1 MRFSSPREAVALAF
15 AVTTSLAATAFPS
28 TPLMGYNSY
37 NHLSCSPSDTS
48 IRNAINGLASRG
60 FVAAGYTFF
69 QIDCGWAS
77 RDGQRNA
84 SNGALKID
92 LHAFPNGL
100 QPLSDLARSKG
111 MRWSMYSD
119 AGVRMCDPQVPSPVL
134 GSSGK
139 EAADAALFKTLNT
152 EYVKYDYCYADGPAA
167 NQNAPKGARTDFIT
181 RYSAM
186 WKELQRVGIPGMLI
200 CQWGTPYSSQ
210 VSGATRLQGPNQWTR
225 GISTSF
231 RFSDDIGTGWG
242 NVYRIYNQAVHVA
255 RSGLVGPGHIPDAD
269 LLEVGNPGMTF
280 DEQATH
286 FAMWAM
292 LKSSL
297 MVSTDP
303 TALSNQMVAVLQNKH
318 LIAMNQDSAVKPIQ
332 LVQRWTSDRDVWMGS
347 LANGDLA
354 VLVVDLSNRRR
365 TLTLNFADIGVASA
379 AVLDAWT
386 GVNTAGVSV
395 SYSKT
400 VNGRGSLALRL
411 SGVKYASSSGAAK
424 YNYFSVASGAL
435 SAGAKVVACSGCSS
449 SKKVSYLG
457 GAGAGRVVLSNIR
470 TSQAT
475 QKVRFDYVNG
485 DVCYLGGGSNERVAS
500 IRVNGGAE
508 QVVSFPLSGY
518 DWERDVYQG
527 YVVELSGFNVHGT
540 NTISI
545 SGSGTGWAPDLDRV
559 GVVA

>member
-1 MRFSSPREAVALAF
+1 
-15 AVTTSLAATAFPS
+15 
-28 TPLMGYNSY
+28 
-37 NHLSCSPSDTS
+37 
-48 IRNAINGLASRG
+48 
-60 FVAAGYTFF
+60 
-69 QIDCGWAS
+69 
-77 RDGQRNA
+77 
-84 SNGALKID
+84 
-92 LHAFPNGL
+92 
-100 QPLSDLARSKG
+100 
-111 MRWSMYSD
+111 
-119 AGVRMCDPQVPSPVL
+119 
-134 GSSGK
+134 
-139 EAADAALFKTLNT
+139 
-152 EYVKYDYCYADGPAA
+152 
-167 NQNAPKGARTDFIT
+167 
-181 RYSAM
+181 
-186 WKELQRVGIPGMLI
+186 MLV
-200 CQWGTPYSSQ
+200 CQWGTPFSSQ
-210 VSGATRLQGPNQWTR
+210 VSGATRLQDPSQWTR

-231 RFSDDIGTGWG
+231 RFSDDMSTGWG
-242 NVYRIYNQAVHVA
+242 NVYRIDNQAIQVA
-255 RSGLVGPGHIPDAD
+255 RSGLVGPGHTPDTD
-269 LLEVGNPGMTF
+269 LLEVGNPGRTF

-297 MVSTDP
+297 MVSTSP

-318 LIAMNQDSAVKPIQ
+318 LIAMNQDSA
-332 LVQRWTSDRDVWMGS
+332 LVQRWTSDRDVWMGP

-354 VLVVDLSNRRR
+354 VLVVHLSNRQR

-379 AVLDAWT
+379 AVMDAWT
-386 GVNTAGVSV
+386 GVNTASVSG

-411 SGVKYASSSGAAK
+411 FGVKHASSSGAVK

-435 SAGAKVVACSGCSS
+435 SAGAKVVACSGWSS

-457 GAGAGRVVLSNIR
+457 SAGAGKVILSNIR

-485 DVCYLGGGSNERVAS
+485 DVCFLGGGSNERVAS

-518 DWERDVYQG
+518 DWDRDVYQG
-527 YVVELSGFNVHGT
+527 YAVQLSGFNVHGA

>member
-1 MRFSSPREAVALAF
+1 M
-15 AVTTSLAATAFPS
+15 TDPS
-28 TPLMGYNSY
+28 HVDDFCY
-37 NHLSCSPSDTS
+37 
-48 IRNAINGLASRG
+48 
-60 FVAAGYTFF
+60 V
-69 QIDCGWAS
+69 
-77 RDGQRNA
+77 DG
-84 SNGALKID
+84 
-92 LHAFPNGL
+92 
-100 QPLSDLARSKG
+100 
-111 MRWSMYSD
+111 
-119 AGVRMCDPQVPSPVL
+119 
-134 GSSGK
+134 
-139 EAADAALFKTLNT
+139 T
-152 EYVKYDYCYADGPAA
+152 AA

-181 RYSAM
+181 RYTAM

-210 VSGATRLQGPNQWTR
+210 VSGATQLQGPSQWTR

-255 RSGLVGPGHIPDAD
+255 RSGLVGPGHTLDAD

-297 MVSTDP
+297 MVSTNP
-303 TALSNQMVAVLQNKH
+303 TALSSQMVAVLQNKH
-318 LIAMNQDSAVKPIQ
+318 LIAMNQDSAVKPIK

-354 VLVVDLSNRRR
+354 VLVVDLSNRKR
-365 TLTLNFADIGVASA
+365 TLTLNFADIGVALA

-386 GVNTAGVSV
+386 GVNTASV
-395 SYSKT
+395 TGSYSKT
-400 VNGRGSLALRL
+400 VNARGSLALRL
-411 SGVKYASSSGAAK
+411 SGVKYASSSGATK

-457 GAGAGRVVLSNIR
+457 GAGGGQVVMSNIR

-475 QKVRFDYVNG
+475 QKVLFDYVNG

-500 IRVNGGAE
+500 IRVNGGAA

-540 NTISI
+540 NTITI
-545 SGSGTGWAPDLDRV
+545 SGSGTGYAPDLDRV